1 MTLDECTDED
11 IRTQVNGIDFI
22 IDRALYMTAG
32 EEFSISLDSTKN
44 LRVES
49 ETLKKQSSGGRLS

>member
-11 IRTQVNGIDFI
+11 IREQINGIDFI

-32 EEFSISLDSTKN
+32 EEFSISLDENKN
-44 LRVES
+44 LLVES
-49 ETLKKQSSGGRLS
+49 DTLKNQPADGRLS